1 MNSHLL
7 NVEQRRTSL
16 LRIVQLLTAIPVN
29 LFLLVTFNNVNDFFG
44 ARDSLSL
51 PGFWVILIFVILAVS
66 AVFFLIFRKKTGFLI
81 GFLAFLGV
89 SCCFAYSFNN
99 DWMIGFIG
107 VLFNLKLGL
116 SLLKDSKNFNKNAAR
131 LYDNYHFQP
140 GIWGAIILWLNCV
153 IIGLAVLEAGYRV
166 IDAPA
171 GIISIVILFL
181 SVLFISCKQEW
192 KINRPTFRNGP
203 YIEWLLL
210 PLIFIAYYLTNNLL
224 LIIAII
230 ALRQIIVTIRYFS
243 KTRFSGKLSK
253 YLFRRPA
260 QLLGLSFFIV
270 ISIGTI
276 ILSFP
281 YASAGETPI
290 KAIDALFTATS
301 ATCVTGLIV
310 LDTPHYFT
318 VFGQSIILILLQIGG
333 IGIMTISTFAA
344 IIIGKNV
351 GLGQEY
357 SLTRMTGEASV
368 NKVYRL
374 IKFIC
379 LFTFVIEILGA
390 SSLFYQFSSLDMPLK
405 TNIWKSVFHSVSA
418 FCNAGFSLQTDS
430 LIPFQHNPGI
440 LITFSTLIIIGGL
453 GFGVLYWFY
462 EIITFKHRKI
472 SFHVKIVFCST
483 VILLIGMTCFVLLV
497 ENSGALKNYSLIDK
511 ISNAWFYAVTP
522 RTAGFN
528 TITVNSVS
536 PVTRFITTIL
546 MFIGVAPGSTG
557 GGVKV
562 TTIFVLLLT
571 VRALMR
577 GDKEAQ
583 GFNFSISNGTI
594 YRAAAVFFL
603 GIITCAL
610 GYALLLATQ
619 SLSAESIAFETV
631 SAFGTVGL
639 SMGDTANL
647 NTFGKVIIIV
657 LMFIGRVG
665 PLTLVLSMR
674 PLKRQE
680 VFYPQANVMVG

>member
-7 NVEQRRTSL
+7 NIEQRRSSL

-29 LFLLVTFNNVNDFFG
+29 LFLLVTINNYTDSFG
-44 ARDSLSL
+44 IRGSISFLGISAIICFSLL
-51 PGFWVILIFVILAVS
+51 AIFS
-66 AVFFLIFRKKTGFLI
+66 VFLLFFRKKTGFLI
-81 GFLAFLGV
+81 GFFAFLGI
-89 SCCFAYSFNN
+89 SCFFAYNFNSN
-99 DWMIGFIG
+99 WIISFIG
-107 VLFNLKLGL
+107 ILFNLSTGL
-116 SLLKDSKNFNKNAAR
+116 LLLKNNKNFDKKSAQ

-140 GIWGAIILWLNCV
+140 GVWGGIILWLNCV
-153 IIGLAVLEAGYRV
+153 IIGLAILEAGYH
-166 IDAPA
+166 IINAPI
-171 GIISIVILFL
+171 GVISITTLFL
-181 SVLFISCKQEW
+181 SVLFISCKKEW
-192 KINRPTFRNGP
+192 KINRPSFQKGP
-203 YIEWLLL
+203 HIEWLLL
-210 PLIFIAYYLTNNLL
+210 PLIILTYYLTNNLL
-224 LIIAII
+224 FVIAFI
-230 ALRQIIVTIRYFS
+230 ALRQLIVTIRYFS
-243 KTRFSGKLSK
+243 KTKFAGKLSK

-270 ISIGTI
+270 IGIGTI

-281 YASAGETPI
+281 YASATGFPI
-290 KAIDALFTATS
+290 KIIDAFFTATS

-310 LDTPHYFT
+310 LDTPHAFT
-318 VFGQSIILILLQIGG
+318 IFGQSVILILLQIGG
-333 IGIMTISTFAA
+333 LGIMTISTFAA
-344 IIIGKNV
+344 IIIGRNV

-379 LFTFVIEILGA
+379 LFTFVIEIIGA
-390 SSLFYQFSSLDMPLK
+390 GSLFYQFSSLDMPLK

-430 LIPFQHNPGI
+430 LVPFQHNPGI
-440 LITFSTLIIIGGL
+440 LFTISTLIIIGGL

-472 SFHVKIVFCST
+472 SFHVKIVLYSS
-483 VILLIGMTCFVLLV
+483 VILLIGMVCFVFIF
-497 ENSGALKNYSLIDK
+497 ENSGALNNYSLIDK

-528 TITVNSVS
+528 TITVNAVS
-536 PVTRFITTIL
+536 PVTRFITTVL

-557 GGVKV
+557 GGVKI
-562 TTIFVLLLT
+562 TTVFVLLLT

-583 GFNFSISNGTI
+583 GFNFSISNRTI

-603 GIITCAL
+603 GIITCVL

-619 SLSAESIAFETV
+619 SFSAESIAFETI

-647 NTFGKVIIIV
+647 NVFGKIIIII

-674 PLKRQE
+674 PSKRQE
-680 VFYPQANVMVG
+680 IFYPQANVMIG